1 MRLSSCA
8 ALITCASAALAAR
21 LAPPTLARPDK
32 TSLGRLRGGES
43 SPPADEAAWDYII
56 VGGGAAGCVL
66 ADRLSANPENRVLL
80 LEAGEWGSNDMR
92 IRIPAGLV
100 KVFKSE
106 RDWDFDTEPVP
117 GTSRGVYL
125 CRGKVMGGSSSTNV
139 MLYHRGAPADYE
151 SWVNAGAVGWGPSEV
166 LDYFLRAE
174 DNVPEGGSQY
184 HGSGGPMSVSYV
196 PYVNKL
202 SEAFLDACGKLG
214 YRRNLDFNDWS
225 APQDGF
231 GRFKVTQ
238 RNGERCSTANA
249 YLEGPNGAL
258 QRPNLRVQSGAHV
271 TKVALDGAEND
282 LCACAVE
289 YRTGADG
296 DVTLASLASGGE
308 VLLAAGAVQSP
319 QILMLSGIGPR
330 EHLEE
335 HGIEVRKD
343 LPGVGEGLQDHPA
356 VLVSYGCK
364 KAICLTDEIRLMGTG
379 AVNPITML
387 KWMLFGKGALTSVA
401 CSSAASSARRRRT
414 RSPTSSCASSPPRRC
429 LPTASPPSKSLARAR
444 RPAWLHRAAHR
455 GAAAVGGARAAALG
469 GPAREAAPRERPPEQ
484 RRRRGHPARGHQA
497 RAHAARRRE
506 LRPVPG
512 GGGVPVGR
520 RAERRRHRRVRA
532 LHRPLGERAD
542 RLVPDGERR
551 QRGCRPR
558 PGAPRPR
565 DRLAPRD
572 RRVGDAAH
580 HRRTDVCPDDHDR
593 REGLR
598 PRAAAARR
606 AQVLLRARGARVISR
621 RARADARP
629 EPGGGVKPAVVGPC
643 SEAARRGCARARSNP
658 AGGAERWRGA
668 VEDAHRGVG
677 RAHTRLRGDEQHSA
691 WERSIG
697 PRPLVAGGRER

>member
-238 RNGERCSTANA
+238 RKGERCSTANA

-401 CSSAASSARRRRT
+401 CEFGGFFRTSKAYTQPDLQLRFLAAKAMSADGISTLEKFGAGEKTKPGYTAQLIAARPQSEGRVRLRSADPLAKPLLENVHLSNDADVVTLREGIKLARTLLAAESFDPYRAEEVYPSAAVQSDADIDAYVRCTVHSANALTGSCRMGSDDNAAAVLDPELRVRGIGSLRVIDASAMPHIIGGQT
-414 RSPTSSCASSPPRRC
+414 CAPTIMIAEKGSDLVLRQ
-429 LPTASPPSKSLARAR
+429 RAV
-444 RPAWLHRAAHR
+444 LKCYSERAAHASLA
-455 GAAAVGGARAAALG
+455 GAHEPTPAPSPAAA
-469 GPAREAAPRERPPEQ
+469 
-484 RRRRGHPARGHQA
+484 
-497 RAHAARRRE
+497 
-506 LRPVPG
+506 
-512 GGGVPVGR
+512 
-520 RAERRRHRRVRA
+520 
-532 LHRPLGERAD
+532 
-542 RLVPDGERR
+542 
-551 QRGCRPR
+551 
-558 PGAPRPR
+558 
-565 DRLAPRD
+565 
-572 RRVGDAAH
+572 
-580 HRRTDVCPDDHDR
+580 
-593 REGLR
+593 
-598 PRAAAARR
+598 
-606 AQVLLRARGARVISR
+606 
-621 RARADARP
+621 
-629 EPGGGVKPAVVGPC
+629 
-643 SEAARRGCARARSNP
+643 
-658 AGGAERWRGA
+658 
-668 VEDAHRGVG
+668 
-677 RAHTRLRGDEQHSA
+677 
-691 WERSIG
+691 
-697 PRPLVAGGRER
+697 